1 MQKTINI
8 DSINYTKEQIKILI
22 EQWENI
28 GYVINDKEIPGYK
41 SGFTDTQLDNIK
53 NSNLDKLIE
62 QFEIE
67 TSLNSEDL
75 HYLGDFSHGIGNVI
89 IYYNNK
95 LIDHKHANLI
105 LKFYID
111 NYKMT

>member
-1 MQKTINI
+1 MQNTINI
-8 DSINYTKEQIKILI
+8 NSINYTKEQIKILI
-22 EQWENI
+22 EQLENI

-67 TSLNSEDL
+67 TSLNSEDI
-75 HYLGDFSHGIGNVI
+75 HCLGNFYPGIGNVI

-95 LIDHKHANLI
+95 LIDYDRAKLI

-111 NYKMT
+111 NYK